1 MYNFSMFSEFRV
13 FAPAKINIGLR
24 VLPKREDGFH
34 NLESIFQTVDL
45 ADELIVR
52 PGKTGEKCAVH
63 CSSMILPGKNTL
75 TMAYDAFHEVA
86 GCECISVDVTLEKHI
101 PAGGGLGGGSSD
113 AAALI
118 KALEEIHHVRLSE
131 QQLDKIAGAVGSDV
145 FFFTHCDQ
153 NNSCCAVVTGRGEYV
168 RAIRKRPDLFIVMVF
183 PEVHSSTKEAYA
195 LVDEL
200 YEGKVDFDYPELEK
214 LEEMYY
220 SSIPDWRFKNTFTK
234 ALSLKYAKICSALKL
249 LREKKALFA
258 DMSGSGS
265 TIFGVYA
272 SREEAEYAAKLLK
285 DEGLNCVVT
294 Q

>member
-52 PGKTGEKCAVH
+52 PGKTGEKCVVH
-63 CSSMILPGKNTL
+63 CSSMILPEKNTL
-75 TMAYDAFHEVA
+75 TMAYDAFHEVS

-220 SSIPDWRFKNTFTK
+220 SSIPDWRFKNTFTE